1 MYVGMFTIDA
11 QSRMM
16 WFQPGTLEP
25 LWKFEMLG
33 VLFSLAVYNGIT
45 LPVTFPLA
53 LYRYLLQ
60 SHSGSSQDA
69 TGLDSIRD
77 GWPDLTKSFE
87 ELLSWSDGDVG
98 DVIMRDYAFSFEV
111 FGQRVDHN
119 MKSPFPHHDPGSS
132 SVLAESTASDTELPL
147 VTNANRADF
156 VRDYINHLTYISV
169 APQLRAFKKGFM
181 ICLHPRSLLFFTPS
195 TLSHLI
201 EGTQHISIPS
211 LRKCARYT
219 DTYSATHPVILT
231 FWSIV
236 SQYSQEDC
244 RALLEFATASD
255 RVPITGYDSITFHI
269 VPVNGDTENLPTSST
284 CFGKLYLPEYDTRE
298 KMELKLGLA
307 IRNSTGFGVI

>member
-1 MYVGMFTIDA
+1 MDVGMFTIDA

-60 SHSGSSQDA
+60 LHSDSPQDD
-69 TGLDSIRD
+69 TGLELIRD
-77 GWPDLTKSFE
+77 GWPSLAKSFE

-111 FGQRVDHN
+111 FGQKVDHN
-119 MKSPFPHHDPGSS
+119 MKSPFPHHNSGSP
-132 SVLAESTASDTELPL
+132 SVLADSTVSDTELPL

-156 VRDYINHLTYISV
+156 VRDYISHLTYTSV
-169 APQLRAFKKGFM
+169 APQLRAFKEGFM
-181 ICLHPRSLLFFTPS
+181 TCLHPRSLLFFTPP
-195 TLSHLI
+195 TLRHLI
-201 EGTQHISIPS
+201 EGTQHISISS
-211 LRKCARYT
+211 LRKCARYE
-219 DTYSATHPVILT
+219 DTYSATHPAILT

-244 RALLEFATASD
+244 RALLEFVTASD
-255 RVPITGYDSITFHI
+255 RVPITGYESITFNI
-269 VPVNGDTENLPTSST
+269 VPLNGDTENLPTSST
-284 CFGKLYLPEYDTRE
+284 CFGKMYLPEYDTRE
-298 KMELKLGLA
+298 KMEMKLGLA